1 MDYQSDLDKCLE
13 GITKKYVEEKVK
25 DALEIILKLLNNILK
40 NPKEQKIRMFKKTND
55 IIKSRILVMKEFLT
69 LMTTI
74 GYVNMDDECLMYP
87 GDDFTNIKTAID
99 IINTF
104 LSKVSTKVK
113 EKDLLEIIKHN
124 EEVKRYNDEI
134 NKKFRDEKEKQK
146 KILDQFQHDK
156 EERKKMEKPK
166 DSISK
171 KLNFGAN
178 VCKFEPTNTGGGG
191 G

>member
-1 MDYQSDLDKCLE
+1 MDIQSDLEKCLD
-13 GITKKYVEEKVK
+13 GITKKYVENKVK

-40 NPKEQKIRMFKKTND
+40 NPNEQKIRMFKKTNE
-55 IIKSRILVMKEFLT
+55 IIKSRVLVMKEFLT
-69 LMTTI
+69 LMLNI
-74 GYVNMDDECLMYP
+74 GYTDMDSDSMIFLD
-87 GDDFTNIKTAID
+87 DDFSKIKKAIE
-99 IINTF
+99 IINNY

-113 EKDLLEIIKHN
+113 EKDLLDVIKHN
-124 EEVKRYNDEI
+124 EEVKKYNDEI
-134 NKKFRDEKEKQK
+134 NKKFREEKENQK
-146 KILDQFQHDK
+146 KILEQIQHDK

-191 G
+191 